1 MQSLKVLSALP
12 SRADLA
18 VLSQSI
24 KDSGLAATVTEHQ
37 ESSSALNALL
47 EDDFDCAFI
56 GAGNPDFDRVDILS
70 ELRRAGSSV
79 PIVCVLG
86 DGGDEKVQDYLLAGA
101 HDCLTLSDLTPDTVA
116 RTLNTSARVRRAEVR
131 AAEAEARRSRQL
143 LYDTLTGLPNRA
155 LFFDRLDQ
163 SLALARRQRQPLS
176 IMVMDLNRFKEV
188 DATLGHP
195 VGDQLLQAVAGQIT
209 TSARESDTI
218 ARLGGDEFALLL
230 TTGGTYAGT
239 ISAAEKILE
248 SIKTPIII
256 QNQKL
261 AVGTSI
267 GISFYPEHGE
277 DSATL
282 MRHADIAKYAAK
294 RNGTGFSVYAGEA
307 ADRVDAEHV
316 FQLSLSG
323 DLRRA
328 IQEDQLELMFQ
339 PKIGFDPI
347 KIRGVEALVRWNHPQ
362 HGMVTPDNFIPLAEQ
377 TGVIEPLTIW
387 VLNAALREYSKWR
400 DEGIEIP
407 VAVNLSPITL
417 HDRNF
422 SRDVEKILEIWDVPP
437 EALSLEITESA
448 IMSDVARATE
458 TVNRLH
464 AMGVS
469 ISIDDFGTGYTSLSY
484 IRKLPVREIKVDK
497 SFVMGMRETADDA
510 VIVRSIVELGHNLSL
525 SVVAEGIE
533 DAETWDLLGALKCNV
548 AQGFLMSRPLPSDA
562 VLPWI
567 RASEWSGHAD
577 NEDTAEPVQA
587 VIP

>member
-12 SRADLA
+12 SSADLA
-18 VLSQSI
+18 VLGQSI
-24 KDSGLAATVTEHQ
+24 KDSGLAATVTEYQ
-37 ESSSALNALL
+37 DSSQALNALL
-47 EDDFDCAFI
+47 EDDFDCAFVS
-56 GAGNPDFDRVDILS
+56 AGNPEFDRVDILS

-79 PIVCVLG
+79 PIVFVLG
-86 DGGDEKVQDYLLAGA
+86 DDGESKIANYLLAGA
-101 HDCLTLSDLTPDTVA
+101 HDCLTLSEITPDTVA

-176 IMVMDLNRFKEV
+176 VMVMDLNRFREV
-188 DATLGHP
+188 NATLGHP
-195 VGDQLLQAVAGQIT
+195 VGDQLLQAVAGKIT
-209 TSARESDTI
+209 SSARKSDTI

-248 SIKTPIII
+248 SIQAPIII
-256 QNQKL
+256 QNQQL
-261 AVGTSI
+261 AVSTSI

-282 MRHADIAKYAAK
+282 MRHADIAMYAAK
-294 RNGTGFSVYAGEA
+294 RNATGFSVYAGEA
-307 ADRVDAEHV
+307 ANRVDADHV

-347 KIRGVEALVRWNHPQ
+347 KICGVEALVRWNHPQ

-387 VLNAALREYSKWR
+387 VLNAALREYSRWR

-407 VAVNLSPITL
+407 VAVNLSPVTL

-422 SRDVEKILEIWDVPP
+422 SRDVEKILEIWDVPS
-437 EALSLEITESA
+437 EALSFEITESA

-464 AMGVS
+464 AIGVG

-484 IRKLPVREIKVDK
+484 ISKLPVREIKVDK

-533 DAETWDLLGALKCNV
+533 DTETWDLLGALKCDV

-562 VLPWI
+562 VFAWVYG
-567 RASEWSGHAD
+567 SEWSGHAEK
-577 NEDTAEPVQA
+577 EDTVEAVQA
-587 VIP
+587 VTP

>member
-1 MQSLKVLSALP
+1 MQPLKVLTALP
-12 SRADLA
+12 TSAELGVLRLA
-18 VLSQSI
+18 I
-24 KDSGLAATVTEHQ
+24 GDSGLTADVAPFQEPVAA
-37 ESSSALNALL
+37 LDALL
-47 EDDFDCAFI
+47 ENEFDCAFLS
-56 GAGNPDFDRVDILS
+56 AGTPAFERVNILS
-70 ELRRAGSSV
+70 ELRRAGNSV
-79 PIVCVLG
+79 PVVFILA
-86 DGGDEKVQDYLLAGA
+86 EESEAKVADYLLAGA
-101 HDCLTLSDLTPDTVA
+101 HDCLTLAAITPEIIA

-143 LYDTLTGLPNRA
+143 LYDTLTGLPNHT

-163 SLALARRQRQPLS
+163 SIALARRQRQPLS

-188 DATLGHP
+188 NATLGHP
-195 VGDQLLQAVAGQIT
+195 VGDQLLQAVAGQI
-209 TSARESDTI
+209 SSAARESDTI
-218 ARLGGDEFALLL
+218 ARLGGDEFAFLL

-239 ISAAEKILE
+239 ISAAEKVLE
-248 SIKTPIII
+248 SIQAPIII
-256 QNQKL
+256 QNQKF

-282 MRHADIAKYAAK
+282 MRHADIAMYAAK
-294 RNGTGFSVYAGEA
+294 RNATGFSVYAGEA
-307 ADRVDAEHV
+307 ADRVDADHV

-362 HGMVTPDNFIPLAEQ
+362 HGMVTPDSFIPLAEQ

-387 VLNAALREYSKWR
+387 VLNAALREYSNWR
-400 DEGIEIP
+400 ESGIEIP
-407 VAVNLSPITL
+407 VAVNLSPVTL

-422 SRDVEKILEIWDVPP
+422 SRDVEKILEILNVPSQ
-437 EALSLEITESA
+437 ALSFEITESA

-464 AMGVS
+464 AMGVG

-497 SFVMGMRETADDA
+497 SFVMGMRETSDDA

-533 DAETWDLLGALKCNV
+533 DTETWDLLGNLKCNI
-548 AQGFLMSRPLPSDA
+548 AQGFLMSRPLPA
-562 VLPWI
+562 HNVLPWI
-567 RASEWSGHAD
+567 QSSEWSGHA
-577 NEDTAEPVQA
+577 QA
-587 VIP
+587 PHAVGVIVK